1 MQVDIVKLEKP
12 PRGWKPIETRYVTIG
27 NQNPLEVAANESEA
41 LGKEIAIK
49 RGYDPNLVH
58 RFGAYTEIEN
68 TSIPYS
74 NRVIGVNVS
83 LYSI

>member
-1 MQVDIVKLEKP
+1 MQVNIVNLERP
-12 PRGWKPIETRYVTIG
+12 PKGWEPIETRYVAIG
-27 NQNPLEVAANESEA
+27 NQNPLEVAANESKV

-58 RFGAYTEIEN
+58 KFGAHTRIEN
-68 TSIPYS
+68 TPVPYS
-74 NRVIGVNVS
+74 NRIIGVNIS